1 MKASFTT
8 PGRDWRFDLGQPID
22 LSIPID
28 FRDTALRHFDA
39 PAATATPFAT
49 GGFTGSVASGASCN
63 CRTITLT
70 PHCNGTHTEC
80 VAHLTL
86 EPLDAWRIVPSA
98 PVPALVSS
106 VAPVPVGED
115 LVVTRAALE
124 SAWAAGMKAP
134 LPIALILRTVVRD
147 AHSARVPLPPWV
159 AADAVEFIV
168 GQGIMHLVIDQ
179 PSLDRT
185 HDAGRLAAHRVFFG
199 LPAGSRRLA
208 EAARP
213 RATVTEYASIPD
225 ALPDGPC
232 ALALQVPA
240 IAGDAVPSRP
250 LAYRFEP

>member
-1 MKASFTT
+1 M
-8 PGRDWRFDLGQPID
+8 
-22 LSIPID
+22 
-28 FRDTALRHFDA
+28 
-39 PAATATPFAT
+39 
-49 GGFTGSVASGASCN
+49 
-63 CRTITLT
+63 RT
-70 PHCNGTHTEC
+70 
-80 VAHLTL
+80 
-86 EPLDAWRIVPSA
+86 
-98 PVPALVSS
+98 
-106 VAPVPVGED
+106 
-115 LVVTRAALE
+115 
-124 SAWAAGMKAP
+124 
-134 LPIALILRTVVRD
+134 
-147 AHSARVPLPPWV
+147 ARVPLPPWV

>member
-80 VAHLTL
+80 AAHLTL
-86 EPLDAWRIVPSA
+86 EPLDAWRLVPA
-98 PVPALVSS
+98 GPVPALV
-106 VAPVPVGED
+106 VTARPAQEDQD
-115 LVVTRAALE
+115 LVITRAVLEAAWPRGRAGPEPLAL
-124 SAWAAGMKAP
+124 A
-134 LPIALILRTVVRD
+134 LRTKAGDERP
-147 AHSARVPLPPWV
+147 AGEAAAYV
-159 AADAVEFIV
+159 AADAAGFIV
-168 GQGIMHLVIDQ
+168 SQGIVHLAIDQ

-199 LPAGSRRLA
+199 LPPGSRRLA
-208 EAARP
+208 DAARP
-213 RATVTEYASIPD
+213 HATLTEYASVPV

-232 ALALQVPA
+232 ALAWQVPA
-240 IAGDAVPSRP
+240 IAGDAVPSRL
-250 LAYRFEP
+250 LAYRYEP